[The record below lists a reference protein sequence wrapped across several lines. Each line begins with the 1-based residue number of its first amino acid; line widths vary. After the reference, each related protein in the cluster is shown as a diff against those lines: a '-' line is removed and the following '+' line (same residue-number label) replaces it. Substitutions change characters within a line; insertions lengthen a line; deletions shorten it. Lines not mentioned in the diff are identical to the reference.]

1 VHPSSFTVARR
12 RLGFVLLLGGWM
24 AIVVTGLTAL
34 WRYEVALESRER
46 RRRVGRGQRDRA
58 VPGRPTLIM
67 WLHPHCPCS
76 SASVEELDRV
86 MAHVGD
92 HVAYTS
98 CSRTSAWRR
107 CDEPALWTRA
117 ASIHGVSAVRDVGGV
132 EARRFEVRTSGQ
144 TVLYDADGACASRS
158 ITGSRGHAGDNS
170 GQQALLAAI
179 LGDAHAMPGA
189 PVYGARCDRAR
200 GGMSVS
206 PAPLLAAESPA
217 LVARAAV
224 HFEAHRRPHLRANDR
239 TFVGLMLVHG
249 WAPSSSRS

>member
-1 VHPSSFTVARR
+1 VAHVVLTSNVRRVHASSFTVARR

-24 AIVVTGLTAL
+24 AIVGTGLTAL
-34 WRYEVALESRER
+34 WRYEVAAGEPGTPPARWPEAS
-46 RRRVGRGQRDRA
+46 A
-58 VPGRPTLIM
+58 IAPVPGRPTLIM

-76 SASVEELDRV
+76 NASVEELDRV

-92 HVAYTS
+92 RVAVHVVFEDVGGGDDAT
-98 CSRTSAWRR
+98 
-107 CDEPALWTRA
+107 EPALWTRA

-144 TVLYDADGACASRS
+144 TVLYDADGRLRFAGG

-189 PVYGARCDRAR
+189 PVYGCALR
-200 GGMSVS
+200 SV
-206 PAPLLAAESPA
+206 P
-217 LVARAAV
+217 
-224 HFEAHRRPHLRANDR
+224 EA
-239 TFVGLMLVHG
+239 G
-249 WAPSSSRS
+249 